1 MDQHGRIV
9 KPAAQPA
16 PDPDTIS
23 PVVCN
28 CAALRQ
34 AARHVTRYYD
44 ACLAGIGLRIT
55 QYVILSRL
63 DRGDDPGGGM
73 SMAALAAAMA
83 MDRSTLGHNLRPL
96 ERDGLVSIGPGAADR
111 RARAVTLTAEGRRRV
126 EEARAAWRAAQDGF
140 EAKFGAER
148 ARAFRTLMAE
158 IVAVDLGPG

>member
-1 MDQHGRIV
+1 M
-9 KPAAQPA
+9 KTAAEPA
-16 PDPDTIS
+16 PDPDDIS

-63 DRGDDPGGGM
+63 ARAGTGPGAQGGAIT
-73 SMAALAAAMA
+73 MAELAATMA

-96 ERDGLVSIGPGAADR
+96 ERDGLVTIAPAAADR
-111 RARAVTLTAEGRRRV
+111 RARAVSLTATGRRRMD
-126 EEARAAWRAAQDGF
+126 EARDAWNRAQQGF
-140 EAKFGAER
+140 EAKFGTER
-148 ARAFRTLMAE
+148 ARAFRALMAD
-158 IVAVDLGPG
+158 IVAVDLGLG